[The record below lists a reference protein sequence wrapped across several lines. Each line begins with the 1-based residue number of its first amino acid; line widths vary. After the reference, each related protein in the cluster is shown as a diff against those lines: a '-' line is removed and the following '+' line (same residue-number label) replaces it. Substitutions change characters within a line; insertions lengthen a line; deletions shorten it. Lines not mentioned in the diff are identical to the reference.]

1 MTTINMTTI
10 KICGITSIK
19 DALICGALGVDFIG
33 INFYPKS
40 PRFVDISKAEAI
52 VNKTKQKFSRIK
64 IVGVFQN
71 EQEKE
76 IIHIS
81 KKTGID
87 LIQLHGDEGKSY
99 QFKIKK
105 KTGKDLI
112 KAVRLKNKSSVKN
125 IKEVPADFV
134 LLDSFHPN
142 KYGGT
147 GITLDKRLAIKAMEA
162 LKRKKIILA
171 GGINQSNAKEFLAL
185 CPYGIDINSG
195 VEIDVGKKDGNK
207 IRNIVSI
214 IKGELK

>member
-1 MTTINMTTI
+1 MTTI

-19 DALICGALGVDFIG
+19 DALICGELGVDFIG
-33 INFYPKS
+33 INLCPQS
-40 PRFVDISKAEAI
+40 PRFVDMRKAEAI
-52 VNKTKQKFSRIK
+52 VNKLKQKFSRIK

-112 KAVRLKNKSSVKN
+112 KAVRLKNKSSFKN
-125 IKEVPADFV
+125 INEVPADFV
-134 LLDSFHPN
+134 LFTIASAF
-142 KYGGT
+142 
-147 GITLDKRLAIKAMEA
+147 
-162 LKRKKIILA
+162 
-171 GGINQSNAKEFLAL
+171 
-185 CPYGIDINSG
+185 DISTNLG
-195 VEIDVGKKDGNK
+195 DLG
-207 IRNIVSI
+207 
-214 IKGELK
+214 